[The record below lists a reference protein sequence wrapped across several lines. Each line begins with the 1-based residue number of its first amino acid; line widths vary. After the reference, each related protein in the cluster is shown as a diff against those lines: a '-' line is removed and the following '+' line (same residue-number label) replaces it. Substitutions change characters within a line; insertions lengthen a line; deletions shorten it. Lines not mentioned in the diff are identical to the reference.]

1 MDFVIKTAIGNLKIT
16 CEGSQI
22 IKIEMTDENENKNLN
37 KIQSEIKNK
46 FAGYFNGDRLLDDL
60 PIKIKAT
67 PFREKVYRELLKVP
81 YGQTVTYK
89 DLAIRINS
97 PNAARAVGSAMK
109 NNPLPFAIPC
119 HRVVATNNPGAYAYG
134 EDLKYFLLDMEKVNT
149 HKFNL

>member
-1 MDFVIKTAIGNLKIT
+1 MNFVIKTAIGNLKIT

-22 IKIEMTDENENKNLN
+22 IKIEMTDENESKNLN

-46 FAGYFNGDRLLDDL
+46 FADYFNGERLLDDL

-67 PFREKVYRELLKVP
+67 PFREKVYRELLKVA

-89 DLAIRINS
+89 NLALRINN
-97 PNAARAVGSAMK
+97 PKAARAVGSAMK
-109 NNPLPFAIPC
+109 NNPLPFVIPC
-119 HRVVATNNPGAYAYG
+119 HRVVGTNNPGAYAYG
-134 EDLKYFLLDMEKVNT
+134 ADLKCFLSMEKANI

>member
-16 CEGSQI
+16 CEDSQI

-37 KIQSEIKNK
+37 KMQSEIKNK
-46 FAGYFNGDRLLDDL
+46 FVDYFTGQGLLDDL
-60 PIKIKAT
+60 PIKINAT
-67 PFREKVYRELLKVP
+67 PFREKVYVELLKVP

-89 DLAIRINS
+89 DLAMKINN
-97 PNAARAVGSAMK
+97 PKAARAVGSAMK
-109 NNPLPFAIPC
+109 NNPLPFVVPC
-119 HRVVATNNPGAYAYG
+119 HRVVGTNNPGAYAYG

>member
-1 MDFVIKTAIGNLKIT
+1 MDIVIKTAIGNLKIT

-37 KIQSEIKNK
+37 KMQSEIKNK
-46 FAGYFNGDRLLDDL
+46 FVDYFTGQGLLDDL
-60 PIKIKAT
+60 PIKINAT
-67 PFREKVYRELLKVP
+67 PFREKVYVELLKVP

-89 DLAIRINS
+89 DLAMKINN
-97 PNAARAVGSAMK
+97 PKAARAVGSAMK
-109 NNPLPFAIPC
+109 NNPLPFVVPC
-119 HRVVATNNPGAYAYG
+119 HRVVGTNNPGAYAYG

>member
-16 CEGSQI
+16 CDDSQI
-22 IKIEMTDENENKNLN
+22 MKIEMTEENENKNLN
-37 KIQSEIKNK
+37 KIQIEIKNK
-46 FAGYFNGDRLLDDL
+46 FADYFNGERLLDYL

-89 DLAIRINS
+89 DLALRINN
-97 PNAARAVGSAMK
+97 PKAARAVGSAMK
-109 NNPLPFAIPC
+109 NNPLPFVVPC
-119 HRVVATNNPGAYAYG
+119 HRVVSTNNPGAYVYG
-134 EDLKYFLLDMEKVNT
+134 ADLKYFLLHMEKANA

>member
-1 MDFVIKTAIGNLKIT
+1 MNFVIKTAIGNLKIT

-22 IKIEMTDENENKNLN
+22 IKIEMTDENESKNLN

-46 FAGYFNGDRLLDDL
+46 FADYFNCERLLDDL

-89 DLAIRINS
+89 NLALRINN
-97 PNAARAVGSAMK
+97 PKAARAVGSAMK
-109 NNPLPFAIPC
+109 NNPLPFVVPC
-119 HRVVATNNPGAYAYG
+119 HRVVGTNNPGAYAYG
-134 EDLKYFLLDMEKVNT
+134 ADLKYFLLNMEKANA

>member
-16 CEGSQI
+16 CEDSQI

-37 KIQSEIKNK
+37 KIQREIKNK
-46 FAGYFNGDRLLDDL
+46 FVDYFNGQGLLDNL

-67 PFREKVYRELLKVP
+67 AFREKVYKELLKVP

-89 DLAIRINS
+89 DLALRIKN
-97 PNAARAVGSAMK
+97 PKAARAVGSAMK
-109 NNPLPFAIPC
+109 NNPLPFVIPC
-119 HRVVATNNPGAYAYG
+119 HRVVGTNNPGAYAYG
-134 EDLKYFLLDMEKVNT
+134 ADLKYFLLNMEKANA